1 MTWQIDTAHTTVGFS
16 IKYMMVSTVRGHFRR
31 YDAQLQIDPNDLS
44 RSSVSAVID
53 VESIDTNVE
62 MRDKHLRSED
72 FFEVENHPR
81 IRFQSTKISRSGET
95 FEVEGELT
103 IRGITKPI
111 KLQGEAQG
119 PHLDPWG
126 TPRIGVSLSGAINR
140 DDFGV
145 KWNAALEGGG
155 ALVAK
160 TVNIHLEVQL
170 VDKGDS

>member
-1 MTWQIDTAHTTVGFS
+1 MTWQIDEAHTTVGFS

-31 YDAQLQIDPNDLS
+31 YDAQLQIDPKDLS
-44 RSSVSAVID
+44 RSSASAIID

-62 MRDKHLRSED
+62 MRDKHLRSKD
-72 FFEVENHPR
+72 FFDVENHPK
-81 IRFQSTKISRSGET
+81 IRFQSTRVSRSGESL
-95 FEVEGELT
+95 EVEGDLT
-103 IRGITKPI
+103 IREVTKTI

-119 PHLDPWG
+119 PHKDPWG
-126 TPRIGVSLSGAINR
+126 TPRIGVSLSGPINR

-145 KWNAALEGGG
+145 KWNEALEGGG

-170 VDKGDS
+170 VDKAEA